1 MQWRSSL
8 THSLFPPLSLSFYL
22 SNRHSHKH
30 SHNCELKHTRIQ
42 FSLFHWHIE
51 SLSLWLPLNRQ
62 IVFKQKYCPVLN
74 VKYTFQRD
82 IIPNSQTPSFTN
94 RFRNSLTQSPI
105 TLLLSRKRRFTHM
118 CPHSVPL
125 TCNDLI
131 SKSDQFIW
139 YIINLVLSSQT
150 HISP

>member
-1 MQWRSSL
+1 MKILS
-8 THSLFPPLSLSFYL
+8 HSLSLSTSLSLSLSLSFYL
-22 SNRHSHKH
+22 SNRH